1 MQICQEG
8 SGAQIEMCLTE
19 RTCAPH
25 TDAVMVA

>member
-8 SGAQIEMCLTE
+8 SGAQIELFLTE

-25 TDAVMVA
+25 TDVVMVA